1 MLDLLVEERNT
12 NEDIRYKQNLEKQ
25 WNDRLQMRREFERY
39 RAERDR
45 RKLEQEKNE
54 DAIFLADMR
63 KQLAERDKLDQ
74 LADEKRRQKIREH
87 GRAIQEMIELRRRQ
101 RAIDAAEEIKWHDYL
116 LSEERKQ
123 YVHNIEVIS
132 LLRFIFIS

>member
-45 RKLEQEKNE
+45 RKLEQEQNE
-54 DAIFLADMR
+54 DAVFLADMR

-101 RAIDAAEEIKWHDYL
+101 RAIDAAEEIRWHEYL

-123 YVHNIEVIS
+123 YVHNIGVIN
-132 LLRFIFIS
+132 LLKNFIKF

>member
-45 RKLEQEKNE
+45 RKLEQEQNE
-54 DAIFLADMR
+54 DAVFLADMR

-101 RAIDAAEEIKWHDYL
+101 RAIDAAEEIRWHEYL

-123 YVHNIEVIS
+123 YVHNIGVIN
-132 LLRFIFIS
+132 LLKNCIKF